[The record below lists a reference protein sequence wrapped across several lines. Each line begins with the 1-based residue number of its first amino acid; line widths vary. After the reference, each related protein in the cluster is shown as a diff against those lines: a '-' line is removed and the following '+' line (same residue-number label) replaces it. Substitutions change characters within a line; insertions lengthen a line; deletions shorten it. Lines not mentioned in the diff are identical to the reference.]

1 MTVVGMGGGRG
12 RAAYAY
18 RDLDEE
24 LVFPVI
30 EHAYHSQESPVPL
43 AKPLSESMILR
54 GHFDKTQVK
63 RRRLLCVVSGGLVLL
78 LGSSALLLLG
88 KTMESQRHRSPLELT
103 IGAPYGALRGK
114 GDMKSSVH
122 TPLKGEL
129 FDLPNAVDLSDPDVG
144 DVDPSDARQH
154 AIDIENEATK
164 EQEAKAAMIKEDDK
178 DGKDDESDLYYY
190 DRDDEEDRPWRGLEG
205 FLQEDEDKAQPVIK

>member
-1 MTVVGMGGGRG
+1 MGGGRG
-12 RAAYAY
+12 RATYAY
-18 RDLDEE
+18 RDLDED

-43 AKPLSESMILR
+43 TKPLSESVILR
-54 GHFDKTQVK
+54 SHFDKTQVK
-63 RRRLLCVVSGGLVLL
+63 RRRLLCVVGGGLMLL

-114 GDMKSSVH
+114 GDVKPSVH

-129 FDLPNAVDLSDPDVG
+129 FDLLNAVDLSGPNVG
-144 DVDPSDARQH
+144 DVDPSDVRQH
-154 AIDIENEATK
+154 AMDIENEAAK
-164 EQEAKAAMIKEDDK
+164 EQEMKVAVMEEDD
-178 DGKDDESDLYYY
+178 KDDESDLYYY
-190 DRDDEEDRPWRGLEG
+190 DRDNEEDRPWRGLKG
-205 FLQEDEDKAQPVIK
+205 FLQEDEDKAQPVIE